1 MTPISASAAK
11 EQPLTTD
18 DLIEERVSALIGRA
32 CRRQLWLL
40 FLDAEDVQLPI
51 LMPTDDFPVS
61 PLPEY
66 ARALARGVSEILEAT
81 DAAQVILVWERYAG
95 AELTAGD
102 RAWARQLHDECTES
116 GVRVRAQLLSHKRGV
131 RWIAPEDYR

>member
-1 MTPISASAAK
+1 MTINYSTARDH
-11 EQPLTTD
+11 PLVTD
-18 DLIEERVSALIGRA
+18 ELIEQRVSDLVGRA

-40 FLDAEDVQLPI
+40 FLDEDDVQLPI

-66 ARALARGVSEILEAT
+66 VRALSRGVSEIVEAT

-95 AELTAGD
+95 AELTAVD
-102 RAWARQLHDECTES
+102 RAWARQLHDECVDD

-131 RWIAPEDYR
+131 RWIAPEDYH